1 MKPTLPNEIRRLQ
14 ARDQPR
20 MHGLPAAF
28 EGRDT
33 EYRRKLPAGDSFTA
47 PAAPQPR
54 GGTA

>member
-1 MKPTLPNEIRRLQ
+1 
-14 ARDQPR
+14 

-28 EGRDT
+28 DGPDT